1 MKKILF
7 FTAMILFSPLSYP
20 DFNFNDGQF
29 AWGNEHREHRHHHR
43 HNNSYQQGYYQQAPN
58 VYYQQPQIRYYSQ
71 PQQPQIYYSPQPQV
85 PIYVRPG
92 EINPNLR
99 PPW

>member
-7 FTAMILFSPLSYP
+7 VTAVILFSSLSYA
-20 DFNFNDGQF
+20 DFDDGQR
-29 AWGNEHREHRHHHR
+29 AWGSEEHHEHRHH

-58 VYYQQPQIRYYSQ
+58 VYYQQPGVRYYAQ
-71 PQQPQIYYSPQPQV
+71 PQPQIYYSPQPQV

>member
-71 PQQPQIYYSPQPQV
+71 PQPQIYYFPQPQV
-85 PIYVRPG
+85 PYYVRPG